1 MADWV
6 KLSTNIFDNQKI
18 KFVRARQNGDAVT
31 LFWIWLISRAGT
43 INDQGRV
50 YFTPSKPYTPK
61 TLAMLT
67 GFAENIVSES
77 LEIFQELDMIEV
89 DEEGC
94 INILGWEKH
103 QNIEGLEK
111 IKEQNRLRQQ
121 KKRQKDKDAQG
132 IKNCV
137 YCGAEATG
145 VDHVIPK
152 AKGGTDTLDNL
163 VPCCSECNMHKMISP
178 VADFLNQ
185 QLFEGKR
192 VDIDRIC
199 RNEIL
204 KKHVTYDHD
213 KKRFK
218 NICHGEESK
227 MSRDVTQQIREDKNR
242 EDKNR
247 EEAAAEAA
255 AAPRDSVFTLY
266 ESEIGPLTPVIG
278 EELRTLVKEVGEAI
292 TKQAIV
298 EAAKSGG
305 RSFKY
310 IQSIAGR
317 MHSGRDR
324 PKAKKKNEADNAYL
338 ETLAALGV
346 SE

>member
-18 KFVRARQNGDAVT
+18 KFVRARQNGDTVT
-31 LFWIWLISRAGT
+31 LFWIWLISRAGA

-50 YFTPSKPYTPK
+50 YFTPNKPYTPK

-67 GFAENIVSES
+67 VFPENIVSEA

-89 DEEGC
+89 DEEGY

-111 IKEQNRLRQQ
+111 IKEQNRLRKQ
-121 KKRQKDKDAQG
+121 KQRKR
-132 IKNCV
+132 
-137 YCGAEATG
+137 
-145 VDHVIPK
+145 
-152 AKGGTDTLDNL
+152 DT
-163 VPCCSECNMHKMISP
+163 EC
-178 VADFLNQ
+178 D
-185 QLFEGKR
+185 
-192 VDIDRIC
+192 
-199 RNEIL
+199 
-204 KKHVTYDHD
+204 
-213 KKRFK
+213 
-218 NICHGEESK
+218 
-227 MSRDVTQQIREDKNR
+227 MSRDSHVTQDRQVTPCHVTVTQQIREDKNR

-324 PKAKKKNEADNAYL
+324 PKANVSYSEMAQALYGEKNA
-338 ETLAALGV
+338 ETPQDD
-346 SE
+346 

>member
-18 KFVRARQNGDAVT
+18 KFIRAQQNGDTVT
-31 LFWIWLISRAGT
+31 LFWIWLISRAGV

-67 GFAENIVSES
+67 VFPENIVSEA

-89 DEEGC
+89 DEDGY

-111 IKEQNRLRQQ
+111 IKEQNRVRVQ
-121 KKRQKDKDAQG
+121 KHRAKKS
-132 IKNCV
+132 NV
-137 YCGAEATG
+137 AERYS
-145 VDHVIPK
+145 
-152 AKGGTDTLDNL
+152 NE
-163 VPCCSECNMHKMISP
+163 PCNVTVTECNEP
-178 VADFLNQ
+178 CN
-185 QLFEGKR
+185 
-192 VDIDRIC
+192 
-199 RNEIL
+199 
-204 KKHVTYDHD
+204 VTERYS
-213 KKRFK
+213 
-218 NICHGEESK
+218 NVT
-227 MSRDVTQQIREDKNR
+227 VTQQIREDKNREDKNR

-255 AAPRDSVFTLY
+255 AAPRDPVFTLY

-324 PKAKKKNEADNAYL
+324 PKAKKKNDADNAYL

>member
-18 KFVRARQNGDAVT
+18 RFVRARQNGDAVT
-31 LFWIWLISRAGT
+31 LFWIWLISRAGEV
-43 INDQGRV
+43 NDQGRV
-50 YFTPSKPYTPK
+50 YFTPNKPYTPK

-67 GFAENIVSES
+67 GFAENIVSEA
-77 LEIFQELDMIEV
+77 LEVFQELDMIEV
-89 DEEGC
+89 DEDGY

-111 IKEQNRLRQQ
+111 IKEQNRLRKQ
-121 KKRQKDKDAQG
+121 KQRKR
-132 IKNCV
+132 
-137 YCGAEATG
+137 
-145 VDHVIPK
+145 
-152 AKGGTDTLDNL
+152 DT
-163 VPCCSECNMHKMISP
+163 EC
-178 VADFLNQ
+178 A
-185 QLFEGKR
+185 
-192 VDIDRIC
+192 
-199 RNEIL
+199 
-204 KKHVTYDHD
+204 
-213 KKRFK
+213 
-218 NICHGEESK
+218 
-227 MSRDVTQQIREDKNR
+227 MSRDSHVTQDGQVTPCHVTVTQQIREDKNR

-247 EEAAAEAA
+247 KEAAAEAA

-266 ESEIGPLTPVIG
+266 ESEVGPLTPVIG

-292 TKQAIV
+292 TKQAVV

-324 PKAKKKNEADNAYL
+324 PKAKKKNDADNAYL